1 MQLQLLA
8 FAQAAEVAGFRER
21 VVECSAS
28 ETARALME
36 RVAPTLDLGH
46 TRVAFDGEYRGWDE
60 PIGNARELALLPPVS
75 GG

>member
-21 VVECSAS
+21 IVECSES
-28 ETARALME
+28 DTARAIIE
-36 RVAPTLDLGH
+36 RLAPTVDLRI
-46 TRVAFDGEYRGWDE
+46 TRIAIDGEYRGCDE
-60 PIGNARELALLPPVS
+60 PVGTARELALLPPVS